1 MKQNL
6 SLLYIWKKCSSNKYS
21 WWVSSPSSKM
31 KSALTLMSVVLTF
44 ILSKTSKGSKLTARL
59 RKTKRSKA
67 RKAPQPFL
75 SKILFSCATKYHL
88 SESNARID
96 LNQTINSRAVF
107 FIGSS
112 DLKSVT
118 NLSPTWAVFKI
129 CHQHRCSR
137 GQPCLYFEHMVSIS
151 DFEKKMIWFWKF
163 FTILRLLNFD
173 LTNSFQNFRISVN
186 MYFMALYI
194 QT

>member
-1 MKQNL
+1 MELVLILNL
-6 SLLYIWKKCSSNKYS
+6 STFNSHETKSKFVVQMKKCSSNKYS

-88 SESNARID
+88 SESNARVD
-96 LNQTINSRAVF
+96 LSQTINSRAVF
-107 FIGSS
+107 FIGCS
-112 DLKSVT
+112 DLADEVT
-118 NLSPTWAVFKI
+118 NI
-129 CHQHRCSR
+129 
-137 GQPCLYFEHMVSIS
+137 
-151 DFEKKMIWFWKF
+151 
-163 FTILRLLNFD
+163 
-173 LTNSFQNFRISVN
+173 
-186 MYFMALYI
+186 
-194 QT
+194 

>member
-1 MKQNL
+1 MEFVLSLNL
-6 SLLYIWKKCSSNKYS
+6 STFNSHETKSKFVVQMKKCSSNKYS

-88 SESNARID
+88 SESNARET
-96 LNQTINSRAVF
+96 LTSFRLLTGV
-107 FIGSS
+107 
-112 DLKSVT
+112 
-118 NLSPTWAVFKI
+118 
-129 CHQHRCSR
+129 
-137 GQPCLYFEHMVSIS
+137 LYFEFPSPRRGFCGYQWPAVFNSPENLS
-151 DFEKKMIWFWKF
+151 NQGSKSRKK
-163 FTILRLLNFD
+163 
-173 LTNSFQNFRISVN
+173 
-186 MYFMALYI
+186 
-194 QT
+194 